1 NLSRLMQ
8 LCNVGR
14 PDLLFPDH
22 RPKTPPPFDTAGD
35 DPEELFAAI
44 AQADRLLHHSYQ
56 SFQPVLNFLTAA
68 AVDPSVVAIKQTIYR
83 TGEDSELMRL
93 LLAAAKA
100 GKEVTVVVEL
110 MARFDEQTN
119 INWAAKLEEV
129 GAHVS
134 YGVVGHK

>member
-1 NLSRLMQ
+1 MDQ
-8 LCNVGR
+8 
-14 PDLLFPDH
+14 
-22 RPKTPPPFDTAGD
+22 
-35 DPEELFAAI
+35 
-44 AQADRLLHHSYQ
+44 
-56 SFQPVLNFLTAA
+56 
-68 AVDPSVVAIKQTIYR
+68 SVVAIKQTIYR
-83 TGEDSELMRL
+83 TGEDSGLMRL

-134 YGVVGHK
+134 YGVVGHKTHAKMALVLRRSEEHTSELQSLMSISYAVFCLKKKKKSK